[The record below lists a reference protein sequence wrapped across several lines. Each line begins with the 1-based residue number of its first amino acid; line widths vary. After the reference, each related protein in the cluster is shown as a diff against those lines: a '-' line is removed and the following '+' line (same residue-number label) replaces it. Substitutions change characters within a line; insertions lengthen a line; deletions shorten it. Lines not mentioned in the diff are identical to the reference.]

1 MKETRRVKE
10 NTMKKIKKNLKN
22 MQDKN
27 IVKIIILNNNNSN
40 KYNNK

>member
-40 KYNNK
+40 K